1 MAELGSSNDVFRQKD
16 EEDLK
21 LLRFHKVWRLVMDLV
36 VSRHYE
42 YQTLVQI
49 LKGTE

>member
-1 MAELGSSNDVFRQKD
+1 MAEPGSSNDVFRHKD